1 MWSPQQW
8 QSEKLG
14 RSLVFFRNR
23 SEDESDE
30 RDESEEVEHCLGLWL
45 GLGLGL
51 GLERRRFR
59 EGDWGGGG
67 GGGEGK
73 GRVLVGFMGWGC
85 GELSLIVNGGCGV
98 CRESF

>member
-14 RSLVFFRNR
+14 RSLVFFWNR
-23 SEDESDE
+23 SEDELDE
-30 RDESEEVEHCLGLWL
+30 RDESEEAEHCLGL
-45 GLGLGL
+45 GLD
-51 GLERRRFR
+51 RRRFR
-59 EGDWGGGG
+59 EGDS
-67 GGGEGK
+67 GGGEGE
-73 GRVLVGFMGWGC
+73 GRVLMGFMGWSC